1 MNGMIWDVS
10 NGDDGIKGLFN
21 GIKGNECDEWDE
33 YMAISSDFMIYY
45 GILWGF
51 VLWDS
56 VGI

>member
-1 MNGMIWDVS
+1 MIWDVS